1 METGDNVGVGVAGR
15 VAGSPTFS
23 SAGLLTGADT
33 GPAVSGLGIK
43 PV

>member
-1 METGDNVGVGVAGR
+1 MEAGDSVGVGVAGR
-15 VAGSPTFS
+15 VAGCSTFS
-23 SAGLLTGADT
+23 SAGLITGADI